1 MRRELGYSDFYFQY
15 FPQQFRQN
23 SIRSRPHK
31 VFFNR
36 AIPVCP
42 HDHEVDIVGVSALRD
57 LVAHLIRAQSVGI
70 QFAATR

>member
-1 MRRELGYSDFYFQY
+1 MRRELGYSDFYCQY
-15 FPQQFRQN
+15 RPRQFREDF
-23 SIRSRPHK
+23 IRGRSHK
-31 VFFNR
+31 VFLDR